1 MNAPDTARDSMTT
14 PWPRAGRRGDRGFTL
29 IELLVA
35 VGLMAV
41 LAVLSWRGLETIL
54 QSRERLVSSSDELR
68 SLTLALSQ
76 LEEDLLH
83 SSALR
88 PLDLDEQELRIQ
100 VGGEGQRQTLVLLR
114 EVNRLAMP
122 TRLQRVFYEVRNGVL
137 VRGFTEW
144 RRPTAESNQA
154 QGVGAIVWQPI
165 LANVADIRF
174 RGWIIDPNAPASVVQ
189 SSGTTGPGDGTRVWL
204 DAVALG
210 QQLEAMGMARMQAR
224 AQELALRLQASTGAA
239 GSAGTAVGT
248 GLNAN
253 RLTPGGAAGG
263 AGGGGGGLG
272 GLGGGNNERRGLAGR
287 YVAGLEMVL
296 ARTDG
301 QRFGRVYAVTY

>member
-1 MNAPDTARDSMTT
+1 MNSPHAARGTGTT
-14 PWPRAGRRGDRGFTL
+14 RSRRAGRRGDRGFTL

-100 VGGEGQRQTLVLLR
+100 VGGERQQQTLVLLR
-114 EVNRLAMP
+114 EVNRMAMP

-165 LANVADIRF
+165 LANVAEIRF
-174 RGWIIDPNAPASVVQ
+174 RGWMIDPNAPVTAVQ
-189 SSGTTGPGDGTRVWL
+189 SSGSTGPGDGTRVWL
-204 DAVALG
+204 DAVSLG
-210 QQLEAMGMARMQAR
+210 QQLEAVGAARMQAR
-224 AQELALRLQASTGAA
+224 ALELAQRLQAAMGAT
-239 GSAGTAVGT
+239 GSAATATGT
-248 GLNAN
+248 GV
-253 RLTPGGAAGG
+253 GGQ
-263 AGGGGGGLG
+263 
-272 GLGGGNNERRGLAGR
+272 GLAGVVAGER
-287 YVAGLEMVL
+287 TGLAARRVAGLELVL
-296 ARTDG
+296 ARTNG
-301 QRFGRVYAVTY
+301 QRFGRVYSVAY